1 MNHKI
6 YDAGDIFDAGEQYV
20 PTEAEEN
27 EGSSAIKTP
36 AIRLGWN
43 IRRMIH
49 IWRPFKNDISASD
62 RNDDPGAWSRERC
75 EREE

>member
-1 MNHKI
+1 MSRISRHFQYIAVKHASAPGYKTWVNMNHKI

-49 IWRPFKNDISASD
+49 I
-62 RNDDPGAWSRERC
+62 
-75 EREE
+75 